1 MTSLLSSPRPLR
13 AIGGEDSPALSFS
26 LSLCLSLSLSLP
38 LRFLSVSLV
47 LHLAALIGRSIT
59 GASSLAPSRSPS
71 PSHPRASTLTRK
83 FPLEPFLRRNRTHV
97 HEEGIRTSRIH
108 MYVHR

>member
-13 AIGGEDSPALSFS
+13 TIGGEDSPALSFS
-26 LSLCLSLSLSLP
+26 LSLSLSLP
-38 LRFLSVSLV
+38 LRSLSVSLV

-71 PSHPRASTLTRK
+71 PSYPRASTLTRK

-97 HEEGIRTSRIH
+97 HEGIRTSRT
-108 MYVHR
+108 YVRT